1 MNKIKEL
8 RKERGWKQSQ
18 LGQLLNVKTA
28 AVSKYENGY
37 IPLTTETI
45 NILCDIFDVSADYI
59 IGRTEKK
66 LPDTELPV
74 SGEIQ
79 ALIDERQAARKA
91 KNFARAD
98 EIRDILKEKGITLK
112 DTPQGVQIIRA

>member
-79 ALIDERQAARKA
+79 ALIDACSDLNTEELQKVFEYIEFI
-91 KNFARAD
+91 KQ
-98 EIRDILKEKGITLK
+98 KK
-112 DTPQGVQIIRA
+112 